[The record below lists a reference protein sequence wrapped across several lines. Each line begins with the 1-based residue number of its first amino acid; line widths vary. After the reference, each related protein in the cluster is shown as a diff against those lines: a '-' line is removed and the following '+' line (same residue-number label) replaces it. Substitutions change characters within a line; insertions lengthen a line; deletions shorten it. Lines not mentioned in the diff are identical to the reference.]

1 MVVAV
6 RHGGSPSVSA
16 SASAALGT
24 YNNHNFT
31 NGFDSG
37 GLASNGDAF
46 GQGGFGNGFD
56 SGFAGGLGLGLGL
69 DTLVVEMARLGVRW
83 LIGWLEWWS
92 RFEEV
97 RGVYV

>member
-1 MVVAV
+1 MVVAT

-24 YNNHNFT
+24 YNNHNNT
-31 NGFDSG
+31 NFDSG
-37 GLASNGDAF
+37 DFASNGDAF

-56 SGFAGGLGLGLGL
+56 NGFAAGGLGL